1 MRKAPVP
8 GAFLFQENLFGGG
21 AKLATGGACSR
32 AYATGAHVPGLR
44 FFIHHRGRFLFTTED
59 TENTEGM
66 RSGVLIT
73 AKAQVRKEGRGRRS
87 LVQCDRAG
95 FGFSLWRRASAG

>member
-21 AKLATGGACSR
+21 AKLATGGECS
-32 AYATGAHVPGLR
+32 GLR

-59 TENTEGM
+59 TENTEGI
-66 RSGVLIT
+66 RSGSFIA
-73 AKAQVRKEGRGRRS
+73 AKARSSQRRTRS
-87 LVQCDRAG
+87 QIPC
-95 FGFSLWRRASAG
+95 SM